1 MHLDNLF
8 HPEVP
13 DQGIYVCLRSIVVLR
28 EEAECWGLWK
38 AEPWMAHPRYLQQ
51 RWQGSSADTVVLTK
65 PTCCFCNDKQR
76 EQAKKLLVLE
86 NADRRATAGTAIS
99 RTESQWALAL
109 HKEFGVK
116 GPLVFCLKLAWI
128 KWWKCALQG
137 NKPTPLSFFSGGR
150 GRWGTR
156 TFLKS
161 TRYPCHACL
170 VVVHHAHYNEEVP
183 TEIWNK
189 SIFLDLNEQ
198 PSLVTVISIQ
208 LLSSAWVCFGF
219 CPGWLWQSHVF
230 YQWDKWYMITV
241 HFKSNTRLKNQAW
254 SFSISLLRIWQF
266 LLCKAQMIYAVKFC
280 LSLLIT
286 WLLCRKLLDGVFLA
300 VPYLAGTI
308 KSGRAKLRVWDFST
322 ELVWTLWLYSEGWS
336 CYQLL

>member
-1 MHLDNLF
+1 M
-8 HPEVP
+8 EVCIA
-13 DQGIYVCLRSIVVLR
+13 G
-28 EEAECWGLWK
+28 
-38 AEPWMAHPRYLQQ
+38 
-51 RWQGSSADTVVLTK
+51 
-65 PTCCFCNDKQR
+65 KQ
-76 EQAKKLLVLE
+76 AY
-86 NADRRATAGTAIS
+86 I
-99 RTESQWALAL
+99 
-109 HKEFGVK
+109 
-116 GPLVFCLKLAWI
+116 
-128 KWWKCALQG
+128 
-137 NKPTPLSFFSGGR
+137 SFFFF
-150 GRWGTR
+150 WGTGEVR
-156 TFLKS
+156 NQTFLKS

-208 LLSSAWVCFGF
+208 ILSSAWVCFGF